1 MSTFPFFHDLKEGCE
16 ARDLSEELLDEDEE
30 MDLDEEEEAR
40 AMDLLTRYNKILN
53 KEFCN
58 RGRGLSAAI

>member
-53 KEFCN
+53 ILTNNCMKSEQ
-58 RGRGLSAAI
+58 G